1 MISVT
6 HMKTAS
12 GGLYPICC
20 TTTFTE
26 QLGTHIQGAP
36 LARPLRDRSILA
48 ATLTLLQRD
57 LENQLWVVDFA
68 RLAATCCDLRDL
80 TSEYL
85 RLAAEHEELLATITH
100 KQAAEQELLKFIN
113 KLEFHDPL
121 RNFDDVLLN
130 NDSGSDCSSD

>member
-1 MISVT
+1 
-6 HMKTAS
+6 MKTAC
-12 GGLYPICC
+12 GKLCPICC

-36 LARPLRDRSILA
+36 LAHPLREQSILA
-48 ATLTLLQRD
+48 TTLALLQRD

-68 RLAATCCDLRDL
+68 RLSATCCELRDL

-85 RLAAEHEELLATITH
+85 RLAAEHEELLAIITH
-100 KQAAEQELLKFIN
+100 KQAADQELLKFIN

-121 RNFDDVLLN
+121 RSFDDVLLN
-130 NDSGSDCSSD
+130 SDFGSDCSSD